1 MQGQYNE
8 PFFQFDLKRMY
19 NITVKHCIFFIK
31 EMSCQ
36 IDLIPLWS
44 ISRMVTITFIPS
56 AAIGADGYCRRSL
69 RPAVCPSVRLSV
81 IPSVSL
87 SGCLSR
93 TTLSL
98 WLFKDFNYQPKIWWD
113 GAQYPETDRCI
124 RWLCSATFC
133 VFHGTLKFSMIWFL
147 PGLREDLI
155 TLPRL
160 KISDASLKCCGVMH
174 SNMKQIAI

>member
-19 NITVKHCIFFIK
+19 NITVIHCICFIK

-81 IPSVSL
+81 ISL
-87 SGCLSR
+87 SSTIIIPWNR
-93 TTLSL
+93 SL
-98 WLFKDFNYQPKIWWD
+98 YKMAMLGHFLRVPRNFEIVHD
-113 GAQYPETDRCI
+113 
-124 RWLCSATFC
+124 
-133 VFHGTLKFSMIWFL
+133 MIFTRSEGG
-147 PGLREDLI
+147 PY
-155 TLPRL
+155 
-160 KISDASLKCCGVMH
+160 H
-174 SNMKQIAI
+174 SNSFEDFRCQPEMLWGDAQ